1 MLDFGKYS
9 NKIKYGNFNWPLKY
23 CTVGKKIRNP
33 QERKQTFVT
42 EIHFDT
48 LQRVLK
54 NTDWK
59 RTQVYKKFI
68 EHGRWVHSDTQIY
81 SELELKYLSSSL
93 GNMANENNNEEFN
106 LNEGYAIIV
115 KHWSKTIETLQTL
128 MCNMN
133 MMYYFERLK
142 LKFKQFERPGVMP
155 SLIHLG
161 KLMRRCLKLYQM
173 IDSFMNI
180 FKLIKLKEVIIFFF
194 F

>member
-1 MLDFGKYS
+1 
-9 NKIKYGNFNWPLKY
+9 
-23 CTVGKKIRNP
+23 
-33 QERKQTFVT
+33 
-42 EIHFDT
+42 
-48 LQRVLK
+48 
-54 NTDWK
+54 
-59 RTQVYKKFI
+59 
-68 EHGRWVHSDTQIY
+68 
-81 SELELKYLSSSL
+81 
-93 GNMANENNNEEFN
+93 MANENNNEEFN

-115 KHWSKTIETLQTL
+115 KHWSKTVETLQTL

-180 FKLIKLKEVIIFFF
+180 FKLIKLKEVIILFFF
-194 F
+194 LIIFFRKLIFRYLARSQ